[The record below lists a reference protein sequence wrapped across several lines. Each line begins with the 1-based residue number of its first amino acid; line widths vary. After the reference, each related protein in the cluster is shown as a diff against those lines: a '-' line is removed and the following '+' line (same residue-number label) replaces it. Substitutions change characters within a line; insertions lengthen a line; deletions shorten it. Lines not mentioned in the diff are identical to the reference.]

1 MSIRALLKGVE
12 KRLRSEDVLNDR
24 PDEAVGA
31 LVGIHD
37 DGKPPANCGQFYW
50 ALWWTGGRGID
61 KNPERHEV
69 MHGVCATLTARLNYS
84 PRDRQ
89 GTRQTAIGDVY
100 DMVDRVAAPRVV
112 HGNWD
117 TITYAN
123 EFITGTAAWA
133 ALDSENREVSVNG
146 FCGTLVLGTITKRP
160 APAGWLGSE
169 KGGDV
174 VVVDVRFELA
184 QRIQANHG

>member
-37 DGKPPANCGQFYW
+37 DGKPPPNCGQFYW
-50 ALWWTGGRGID
+50 ALWWTGGRGTD
-61 KNPERHEV
+61 KNPTRHDV
-69 MHGVCATLTARLNYS
+69 MHGVCLTLTARLNYA

-89 GTRQTAIGDVY
+89 GERLTGVGDVY
-100 DMVDRVAAPRVV
+100 DLVDELVAPDVV

-117 TITYAN
+117 VIQNAN
-123 EFITGTAAWA
+123 EFIEGTAAWA

-146 FCGTLVLGTITKRP
+146 FIEPLVLGTFAKRP
-160 APAGWLGSE
+160 TPAGWLGSE
-169 KGGDV
+169 KGGDI
-174 VVVDVRFELA
+174 VVVDVRFEMA
-184 QRIQANHG
+184 RRIQVNYG